1 MSSSVLAQDRELQA
15 CIPMME
21 DCLKHALR
29 RLRTRILTRSGTDT
43 PMRLLQARLCAVGD
57 LMNEPE
63 VQGAAAWSGFY
74 MERGGVAGFAV
85 IEGPLLERLTARLF
99 GDSAGPSMDTAARGA
114 TEVELCVATRMCDE
128 LFAALEAHWPVKPA
142 PRLTPRA
149 ATGNRHGVADTSMSA
164 VVLACTIECG
174 PEHEPLG
181 KLTLAL
187 PAVMLRGVGGA
198 ADHTATARAA
208 ARRRAN
214 YERLYGCE
222 IEMTV
227 ELTRLSTT
235 LGALRALKIGDAMPL
250 GALGEVRALVNG
262 TPSFSGEPGACDGVR
277 SFRVSRRVLTIEN
290 IA

>member
-1 MSSSVLAQDRELQA
+1 MLGSVLAQDRELQA
-15 CIPMME
+15 CIPVME
-21 DCLKHALR
+21 DCVKQALR
-29 RLRTRILTRSGTDT
+29 RLRTRMLTRSGTDT
-43 PMRLLQARLCAVGD
+43 PMRLLQVRLCSVGE
-57 LMNEPE
+57 LMNEPD
-63 VQGAAAWSGFY
+63 VQDAAAWSSFF
-74 MERGGVAGFAV
+74 MERGGVAGFAA

-99 GDSAGPSMDTAARGA
+99 GDSTGPSIDMGARSA

-142 PRLTPRA
+142 PRLTPHP
-149 ATGNRHGVADTSMSA
+149 ATANRHGVGDSSMSA
-164 VVLACTIECG
+164 AALACTVECG
-174 PEHEPLG
+174 PVDQPLG

-187 PAVMLRGVGGA
+187 PAVMLRGIGGA

-214 YERLYGCE
+214 YDRLYGCE
-222 IEMTV
+222 IEMIV
-227 ELTRLSTT
+227 ELKRLSTT
-235 LGALRALKIGDAMPL
+235 LGALRALKVGDAVPL

-262 TPSFSGEPGACDGVR
+262 TPSFAGEPGACDGLR